1 MLMGHHFPA
10 WAPKASSSQKL
21 WGGVVACG
29 KTWFTFPFPFFFLSA
44 RQQSVWAFLPTL
56 QMYLPFTTELYPA
69 SQTHLRDCDFG
80 WREEKKG

>member
-29 KTWFTFPFPFFFLSA
+29 KTWFTFPFPFFFVSKTA
-44 RQQSVWAFLPTL
+44 ISVGIPSHT
-56 QMYLPFTTELYPA
+56 PDVP
-69 SQTHLRDCDFG
+69 SIHH
-80 WREEKKG
+80 